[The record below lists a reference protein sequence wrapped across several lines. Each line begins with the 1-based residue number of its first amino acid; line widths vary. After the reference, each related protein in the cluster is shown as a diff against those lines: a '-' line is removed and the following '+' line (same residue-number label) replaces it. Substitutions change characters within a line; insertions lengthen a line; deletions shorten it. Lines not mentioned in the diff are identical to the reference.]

1 MDYKEISKLFIEYDG
16 DVQINPFAKMHWGI
30 LKTEHEGGKL
40 YVDDN
45 KNYAIISSFA
55 KSNRSIRDF
64 STSVVANVQKGDLVI
79 KRFFYRDGYKDDL
92 VNHIQKLRGD
102 GSIFD

>member
-40 YVDDN
+40 YVG
-45 KNYAIISSFA
+45 F
-55 KSNRSIRDF
+55 SIVMV
-64 STSVVANVQKGDLVI
+64 TKMI
-79 KRFFYRDGYKDDL
+79 
-92 VNHIQKLRGD
+92 
-102 GSIFD
+102 